1 VPVGW
6 ASPLPVRAM
15 PEPQA
20 ISAPDKVA
28 IVLAA
33 ELSPGPATNI
43 ASCIA
48 AGLAA
53 CSPGWAGRPL
63 VDALG
68 LKTAASSHLPIA
80 ILRAEPATMSA
91 LMQQLTNG
99 PTVEGGAVSL
109 FPAYAQTIHK
119 CSEYWHRHGLSAH
132 ADEAMLGIGFSGP
145 KRWVNRMT
153 GSLPLWR

>member
-1 VPVGW
+1 
-6 ASPLPVRAM
+6 M
-15 PEPQA
+15 PERQV

-33 ELSPGPATNI
+33 GLLPGPATNI

-68 LKTAASSHLPIA
+68 LKTAASSHLPISV
-80 ILRAEPATMSA
+80 LRAEPGIMSA
-91 LMQQLTNG
+91 LMQQLTHG
-99 PTVEGGAVSL
+99 PTVEGGTVSL
-109 FPAYAQTIHK
+109 FPVYAQAIHA

-132 ADEAMLGIGFSGP
+132 ADEAMLGIGLSGP
-145 KRWVNRMT
+145 KKWVNRMT

>member
-20 ISAPDKVA
+20 VSTLDKVA

-33 ELSPGPATNI
+33 DLSPGPATNI

-53 CSPGWAGRPL
+53 FRPSWAGRPL
-63 VDALG
+63 VDASG
-68 LKTAASSHLPIA
+68 LKTAACSHLPIA
-80 ILRAEPATMSA
+80 ILRAEAAALSA
-91 LMQQLTNG
+91 LMQQLTHG
-99 PTVEGGAVSL
+99 PIVEGGAVSL
-109 FPAYAQTIHK
+109 FPAYAQTIHD
-119 CSEYWHRHGLSAH
+119 CSEYWRRHGLSAH
-132 ADEAMLGIGFSGP
+132 AEEAMLGIGFSGP

>member
-1 VPVGW
+1 
-6 ASPLPVRAM
+6 M

-20 ISAPDKVA
+20 ISAPEKVA

-33 ELSPGPATNI
+33 GLAPGAAANI

-53 CSPGWAGRPL
+53 FCTGWAGRPL
-63 VDALG
+63 VDASG
-68 LKTAASSHLPIA
+68 LKTAASSHVPIA

-91 LMQQLTNG
+91 LIQQLSDG
-99 PTVEGGAVSL
+99 PTVEDSTISL
-109 FPAYAQTIHK
+109 FPTYAQAIHE
-119 CSEYWHRHGLSAH
+119 CGEYWHRHGLSEH
-132 ADEAMLGIGFSGP
+132 TDEAMLGIGFSGP
-145 KRWVNRMT
+145 KRWVNRLT